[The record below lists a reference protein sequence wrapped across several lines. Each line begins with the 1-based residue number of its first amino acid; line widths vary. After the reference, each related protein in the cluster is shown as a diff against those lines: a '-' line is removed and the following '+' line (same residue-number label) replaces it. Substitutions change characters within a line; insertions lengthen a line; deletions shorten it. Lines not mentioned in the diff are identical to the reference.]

1 MGFYGCV
8 EGDHPIEKHKFLWT
22 FLSGAAITDT
32 TYVFI
37 LAEDDVPAPDIKLV
51 ITDISWI

>member
-22 FLSGAAITDT
+22 FLSGAAVTDT

-37 LAEDDVPAPDIKLV
+37 LAEDDVPVPDTKLV
-51 ITDISWI
+51 VADICWI